1 MRLSNKNN
9 NSPRRTR
16 ELLLLLILPN
26 HKHNF
31 ERRFVLHEKNLE
43 NMET

>member
-16 ELLLLLILPN
+16 ELLLLLFLPN
-26 HKHNF
+26 RKHNF
-31 ERRFVLHEKNLE
+31 ERRLFSIKNL
-43 NMET
+43 NT

>member
-1 MRLSNKNN
+1 MRFINKNN

-16 ELLLLLILPN
+16 ELLLLLFLPN
-26 HKHNF
+26 LKHNF
-31 ERRFVLHEKNLE
+31 ERRVALNEKNLE